1 MTFLRC
7 LISPSCRTASTL
19 RFSVILGLALAGF
32 VFASAQSVPNQ
43 QQPRPEEKTLP
54 LNPLDREDKAV
65 AERLARSDRR
75 IRELVGEANVRLV
88 LVQLVALKPES
99 ASESARPV
107 RHAEVVLF
115 QPQGEVGA
123 RALINLASS
132 AVEQVIR
139 LDGSQVPMT
148 SEDLA
153 DAFQLA
159 LRNEEVLKILGPTAK
174 SYQVQSMSL
183 TGTATPMENSVT
195 GLRIR
200 SSDEHDPCFKHR
212 CLQLAFRHGRDFLS
226 GPMIIAD
233 LTAKR
238 VYVERKKQQ

>member
-1 MTFLRC
+1 VTFLRY
-7 LISPSCRTASTL
+7 LISRSCRTAFTL
-19 RFSVILGLALAGF
+19 RALVILSLALFGF
-32 VFASAQSVPNQ
+32 VFGSAQSVPNQ
-43 QQPRPEEKTLP
+43 QQPRPEQKALP
-54 LNPLDREDKAV
+54 LNPLDKEDKAV

-75 IRELVGEANVRLV
+75 VRDLVGEANVRLV
-88 LVQLVALKPES
+88 LVQVVALKPES
-99 ASESARPV
+99 ATESARPV

-123 RALINLASS
+123 RALVNLASA

-148 SEDLA
+148 TEDLA

-159 LRNEEVLKILGPTAK
+159 LRNEEVLKILGPTGK

-195 GLRIR
+195 GLRVR

-212 CLQLAFRHGRDFLS
+212 CLQLAFRRGRDFLS

>member
-1 MTFLRC
+1 
-7 LISPSCRTASTL
+7 
-19 RFSVILGLALAGF
+19 
-32 VFASAQSVPNQ
+32 
-43 QQPRPEEKTLP
+43 
-54 LNPLDREDKAV
+54 
-65 AERLARSDRR
+65 
-75 IRELVGEANVRLV
+75 VRLV
-88 LVQLVALKPES
+88 LVQVVALKPES
-99 ASESARPV
+99 ATESARPV

-123 RALINLASS
+123 RALVNLASA

-148 SEDLA
+148 REDLA

-195 GLRIR
+195 GLRVR
-200 SSDEHDPCFKHR
+200 SSDEHR
-212 CLQLAFRHGRDFLS
+212 GEELILWSALAAAWYNYVIEWAFRDDGVVIGRVGATSSNSPSDPWETHMHNPIWRLDV
-226 GPMIIAD
+226 D
-233 LTAKR
+233 LNRTIP
-238 VYVERKKQQ
+238 